1 MRKHL
6 IDKGLIDAAAYK
18 VNISP
23 LDVSELVCVAIIEND
38 IQDTL
43 RNLLNTEYRQKP
55 SERVIECMDFS
66 MRNLNYTEAINK
78 VIILSRLKLSD
89 EDKAAEKLRFA
100 KLFVKVYK
108 ANKKCQEV

>member
-6 IDKGLIDAAAYK
+6 IDKGFIDAAAYK
-18 VNISP
+18 VTSNP

-43 RNLLNTEYRQKP
+43 RNLLHTEYRQKP
-55 SERVIECMDFS
+55 SQRVIECMDYS

-78 VIILSRLKLSD
+78 VIILSRIELTD
-89 EDKAAEKLRFA
+89 GDKAAEKLKFA
-100 KLFVKVYK
+100 NLFVKVYK